1 MCGVIGVSLDPA
13 GAGDD
18 AGALAWRGLARLRH
32 RGPDGRGVSGNAHS
46 AVGMCVLRVRSKPGD
61 PVPFTDGRDAY
72 AFNGEIYDTGT
83 GAPDGGLA
91 EAVAAYRCAPSRLDG
106 MYASIRRTPDG
117 GLHVV
122 RDPFGIKPLYLR
134 HQPGKVLLASELPA
148 LEAMGGPLRV
158 RDAAIAQFLLLG
170 RVVDG
175 GTWYEEVEPVRAG
188 ERLQIRDGAV
198 SWRTCDPPA
207 NAMATETVRGPGLMQ
222 ETEATVRTAMRRA
235 VERVLLAGRPV
246 GAALSGGLDSTI
258 VAVNLALHGVTGLR
272 TVSVVPEGTGDGIR
286 TLPCLRLPGTA
297 WQTWEH
303 RWTGFGPR
311 QLLDGIG
318 DAVAALGEPTAMTS
332 APMYAALAREARAAG
347 IVVLLLGEG
356 ADELFGGYRSYLRLD
371 SVPSAVEFY
380 VSPEKI
386 SLVSALVGKDRCQQ
400 ALESLRG
407 ALPVGGSTADVVRRF
422 ERMHSLEPLLRRA
435 DCLLMAQ
442 GIEGR
447 TPFLHAGL
455 GRLAEAL
462 PWQDLVHGGQTK
474 LLLRQSYRQELPSW
488 VVDEP
493 KRPFRAPVDAWLSGP
508 GHARTVGALA
518 AQASLLAR
526 VGIAEAGLRALTRV
540 LAVPAPEAAPT
551 AFKLLTLAAW
561 LGGPGC

>member
-1 MCGVIGVSLDPA
+1 
-13 GAGDD
+13 
-18 AGALAWRGLARLRH
+18 
-32 RGPDGRGVSGNAHS
+32 
-46 AVGMCVLRVRSKPGD
+46 MCVLRVRSKSDD
-61 PVPFTDGRDAY
+61 PVPFTDGRDVYAY
-72 AFNGEIYDTGT
+72 NGEIYDTG
-83 GAPDGGLA
+83 GAVPDGGLA
-91 EAVAAYRCAPSRLDG
+91 EALAADRRAPSQLDG
-106 MYASIRRTPDG
+106 MYASIRHSPDRS
-117 GLHVV
+117 LHVV

-134 HQPGKVLLASELPA
+134 HQPGKVLLGSELPA

-175 GTWYEEVEPVRAG
+175 GTWYEGVEPVRAG
-188 ERLQIRDGAV
+188 ERLEIRDGAI
-198 SWRTCDPPA
+198 SRRTCDPPA
-207 NAMATETVRGPGLMQ
+207 DAAATGTVPSSRRMP
-222 ETEATVRTAMRRA
+222 ETEAMVRAAIRRA
-235 VERVLLAGRPV
+235 VERVLLADRVV

-286 TLPCLRLPGTA
+286 TLTSLGLPGTA
-297 WQTWEH
+297 WRTWEH
-303 RWTGFGPR
+303 RWTGFGPH
-311 QLLDGIG
+311 QLLDGIRE
-318 DAVAALGEPTAMTS
+318 AVAALGEPTAMTS
-332 APMYAALAREARAAG
+332 GPMYAALAREARAAG

-380 VSPEKI
+380 ASPETI
-386 SLVSALVGKDRCQQ
+386 SVVSALVGMDRCHQ
-400 ALESLRG
+400 ALESLRS
-407 ALPVGGSTADVVRRF
+407 ALPDGVSTVDIVRRF
-422 ERMHSLEPLLRRA
+422 ERIHSLEPLLRRA
-435 DCLLMAQ
+435 DCLLMAH

-474 LLLRQSYRQELPSW
+474 LLLRRSYRQALPCL

-508 GHARTVGALA
+508 GHARTVAALS
-518 AQASLLAR
+518 AQASLLAQ
-526 VGIAEAGLRALTRV
+526 VGIAEPGVRALTRM
-540 LAVPAPEAAPT
+540 LAGPAPEAAPT
-551 AFKLLTLAAW
+551 AFKLLTVAAW
-561 LGGPGC
+561 LGGPGG